1 MVGSYFEKIN
11 KSYQKQ
17 NIEDVAEFYTAINRE
32 NLTKKLSLDRP
43 YVYFTMEVYDKSNGI
58 KGGGGLGVL
67 AADTRRVAEKLE
79 IPFVCITPFYRQEL
93 HQSIYN
99 LDQREEFISVNPEEF
114 GFEYL
119 DDVEI

>member
-79 IPFVCITPFYRQEL
+79 IPFVCITPF
-93 HQSIYN
+93 
-99 LDQREEFISVNPEEF
+99 
-114 GFEYL
+114 
-119 DDVEI
+119 